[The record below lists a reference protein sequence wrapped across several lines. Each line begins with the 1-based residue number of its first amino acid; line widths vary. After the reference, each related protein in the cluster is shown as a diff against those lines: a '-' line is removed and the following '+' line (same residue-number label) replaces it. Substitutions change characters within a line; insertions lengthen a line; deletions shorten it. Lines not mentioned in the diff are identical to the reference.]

1 MANEWTLNSLPSD
14 GGRLTGRL
22 SVGPEK
28 GRFSALYD
36 SSNSE
41 IIKGIAGALSVFA
54 ASGGHASYVHDS
66 DTEFKVVLPKSE
78 IASAVQAKKGMM
90 KRAVITMT
98 DGSEFVFDY
107 GMLSTKKLVAAIN
120 S

>member
-1 MANEWTLNSLPSD
+1 MANEWTLNYLPSD

-22 SVGPEK
+22 SVGPEDV
-28 GRFSALYD
+28 RFSALYD

-41 IIKGIAGALSVFA
+41 IVKGITGALGAYAV
-54 ASGGHASYVHDS
+54 SGGHASYVHNS
-66 DTEFKVVLPKSE
+66 GTEFEVVLPKTE
-78 IASAVQAKKGMM
+78 ITSAVRAKKGMM
-90 KRAVITMT
+90 KRAVITMA

-120 S
+120 G

>member
-1 MANEWTLNSLPSD
+1 MANEWTLNYLPSD

-22 SVGPEK
+22 RVGSDDV
-28 GRFSALYD
+28 RFSALYD
-36 SSNSE
+36 SSTSQ
-41 IIKGIAGALSVFA
+41 IVKGIAGSLASFA
-54 ASGGHASYVHDS
+54 ASGGHATYLHDT
-66 DTEFKVVLPKSE
+66 DTEFEIVLPRAE

-90 KRAVITMT
+90 KRAVVTMR

-120 S
+120 G

>member
-1 MANEWTLNSLPSD
+1 MANEWTINYLPSE

-22 SVGPEK
+22 RVATDDV
-28 GRFSALYD
+28 RFTALYD

-41 IIKGIAGALSVFA
+41 IIKGIAGSLGAFA
-54 ASGGHASYVHDS
+54 ASGGHVTYVHDTE
-66 DTEFKVVLPKSE
+66 TEFEIVLPRTE
-78 IASAVQAKKGMM
+78 ITSAVQAKKGMM
-90 KRAVITMT
+90 KRAVITME

-120 S
+120 G

>member
-1 MANEWTLNSLPSD
+1 MANEWTLNYLPSD

-22 SVGPEK
+22 SVESENV
-28 GRFSALYD
+28 RFSALYD

-41 IIKGIAGALSVFA
+41 IIKGISGALGVFT
-54 ASGGHASYVHDS
+54 ASGGHASYVHNS
-66 DTEFKVVLPKSE
+66 DTEFEVVLPKAE

-90 KRAVITMT
+90 KRAVITMA

-120 S
+120 G